1 MRQTRWRFYTGHW
14 RFNHV
19 DDCFL
24 GGSTHVAGFA
34 VDPDCAVVDVEILGA
49 KMMHVSYVKLFR
61 DDEGTVRD
69 SQEANGEI
77 RNFQH
82 QIELLKQ
89 ALEREMNTV
98 ADLRELLDSVRR
110 IAFELNEEILKDNNA
125 KR

>member
-1 MRQTRWRFYTGHW
+1 
-14 RFNHV
+14 
-19 DDCFL
+19 
-24 GGSTHVAGFA
+24 
-34 VDPDCAVVDVEILGA
+34 
-49 KMMHVSYVKLFR
+49 MMHISYVKLFR

-110 IAFELNEEILKDNNA
+110 IAFELNEEILKDDDA